1 MDITGFNEQIGVSF
15 MPKIALSKL
24 KSMPQMANKTM
35 APIVKKTIAP
45 IVKKPISPI
54 AKAID
59 KVKLNTALLKAKQT
73 GNSVIIKT
81 PTGAKKFTPKAVTP
95 FKGLMPQTA
104 TPFKALMPK
113 TATPFNLV
121 PTASKSLTPALPTN
135 LPASLPTSLPVEA
148 VKSEI
153 KQMEQSLQSLPA
165 AKQAQAIFDL
175 PPTPAIVEN
184 LSPIQQSFLK
194 TDLPY
199 QVISKNNYGQPRT
212 KFIKNT
218 PLKFNIDIDQI
229 QPPVDSGI
237 SNYYGK

>member
-54 AKAID
+54 AKAMD

-73 GNSVIIKT
+73 GNTVIVKT
-81 PTGAKKFTPKAVTP
+81 PTGAKKFTPK
-95 FKGLMPQTA
+95 TA
-104 TPFKALMPK
+104 TPFKGLMPK

-135 LPASLPTSLPVEA
+135 LPTNLPTSLPVEA

-153 KQMEQSLQSLPA
+153 TKFENTLQTLPP
-165 AKQAQAIFDL
+165 AKAAQAIFEAPVTPQL
-175 PPTPAIVEN
+175 VQELTPT
-184 LSPIQQSFLK
+184 QRSFLK

-199 QVISKNNYGQPRT
+199 KIVSKNNYGQPTT
-212 KFIKNT
+212 KFLKNT

>member
-1 MDITGFNEQIGVSF
+1 MDITGFEQQIG
-15 MPKIALSKL
+15 
-24 KSMPQMANKTM
+24 N
-35 APIVKKTIAP
+35 PIVNRFAKNI
-45 IVKKPISPI
+45 INKPSGFSATALKQVAQN
-54 AKAID
+54 AKAKGLMPTVQKGITAKAFD
-59 KVKLNTALLKAKQT
+59 KIKLNTALLQAKQT
-73 GNSVIIKT
+73 GKPVIVKT
-81 PTGAKKFTPKAVTP
+81 PSRAIKFA
-95 FKGLMPQTA
+95 
-104 TPFKALMPK
+104 PK

-121 PTASKSLTPALPTN
+121 PTASKSLTPA
-135 LPASLPTSLPVEA
+135 LPTSLPVEA

-199 QVISKNNYGQPRT
+199 QVISKNNFGQPRT